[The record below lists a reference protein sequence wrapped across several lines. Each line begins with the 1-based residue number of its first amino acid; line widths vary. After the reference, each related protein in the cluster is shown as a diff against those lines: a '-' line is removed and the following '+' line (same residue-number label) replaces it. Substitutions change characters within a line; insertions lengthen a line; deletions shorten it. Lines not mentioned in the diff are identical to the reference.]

1 MKLKDYFSIKQENQI
16 SANDKFFIYEKI
28 ISQKNRKSF
37 FDIKIFDFLS
47 VKSFAYGFM
56 MVVLL
61 VWIYWIYF
69 FNGDFSYEWFMVQ
82 NNTNLVTADYIA
94 QVVEFNWDFYIK
106 HDNNYYKTNRISN
119 WDNVILKKWSEILFH
134 TNSGTSAKINWPAR
148 FSLHKESSNYKL
160 IISEW
165 DFIKM
170 ESTSSS
176 SDSMEIVLNDITISS
191 EKNINLLVT
200 KQKDEYQINNQ
211 WDKIIVK
218 KDNKTQEL
226 QWQQLLAI
234 KENDITLIKDVKD
247 FEQAIIKQDISQTFA
262 IVDDQA
268 KDIDNIDDDFIN
280 EISSKNNDSTNLDL
294 AQNLGLVDKKE
305 IPSQSQTKELY
316 SILYRESILSDLEW
330 LYKNQLLWKQAEYHQ
345 YKWFLENKIQSLY
358 RTFKLQYKE
367 ISLNSSIVDIRE
379 QLDNAYHIPSKYL
392 SYLDTISN
400 WVKYI
405 QSLENW
411 SHISIEEVDQLWDD
425 LRTNPPSNLV
435 FK

>member
-61 VWIYWIYF
+61 VGIYGIYF
-69 FNGDFSYEWFMVQ
+69 FNGDFSYEGFMVQ

-94 QVVEFNWDFYIK
+94 QVVEFNGDFYIK

-119 WDNVILKKWSEILFH
+119 GDNVILKKGSEILFH
-134 TNSGTSAKINWPAR
+134 TNSGTSAKINGPAR
-148 FSLHKESSNYKL
+148 FSLHKESTNYKL
-160 IISEW
+160 IISEG

-211 WDKIIVK
+211 GDKIVVK

-226 QWQQLLAI
+226 QGQQLLAI

-316 SILYRESILSDLEW
+316 SILYRESILSDLEG
-330 LYKNQLLWKQAEYHQ
+330 LYKNQLLGKQAEYHQ
-345 YKWFLENKIQSLY
+345 YKGFLENKIQSLY

-405 QSLENW
+405 QSLENG